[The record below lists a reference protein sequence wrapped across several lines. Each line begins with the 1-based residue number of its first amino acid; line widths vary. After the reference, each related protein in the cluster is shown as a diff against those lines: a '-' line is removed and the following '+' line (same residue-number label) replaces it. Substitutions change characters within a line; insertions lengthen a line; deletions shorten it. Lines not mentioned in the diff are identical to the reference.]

1 MLPVNGARSELDWM
15 GSSRSL
21 IFAKKVKVS
30 MQNCEVWMSCT
41 IVWIYKVLLDLCIV
55 IMFVWVAR

>member
-21 IFAKKVKVS
+21 IFAKNVMVS
-30 MQNCEVWMSCT
+30 M
-41 IVWIYKVLLDLCIV
+41 
-55 IMFVWVAR
+55 